1 MIENRQIL
9 FRAEASVEIGTGHV
23 MRCLALAQQWRA
35 GGGRAVFVQA
45 SLPPGL
51 AARLA
56 DEGFE
61 IMALGT
67 KVGGEADARATVE
80 LARRVG
86 AGWVVADGYDF
97 DALWQR
103 FVKSA
108 GLRLLVLDDFGHA
121 DHYHADLVLN
131 QNQSATARL
140 YAGRDAQTR
149 LLLGPQ
155 FALLRQEFVAAV
167 PRERPAQLPG
177 RILVTLGGSDSANVT
192 RLVIEALAAFDDL
205 EAVVVIGAGNPHR
218 VALQSMVNAL
228 AKNIRLEVN
237 PPSMAALMRWA
248 DLAITAGGSTVW
260 EIARLGLPALT
271 IVTAKN
277 QVAIARALH
286 AHGSVVNL
294 GEPGDLSAHTIA
306 GVLRGLRHDPVRLEN
321 MSRLGRQLV
330 DGRGAERV
338 VAALEAC
345 A

>member
-1 MIENRQIL
+1 MSSAL
-9 FRAEASVEIGTGHV
+9 LLRADASAAIGSGHV
-23 MRCLALAQQWRA
+23 MRCLALAQEWRR
-35 GGGRAVFVQA
+35 GGGRAVFLQTTTTPA
-45 SLPPGL
+45 LTRRL
-51 AARLA
+51 EAAGC
-56 DEGFE
+56 E
-61 IMALGT
+61 
-67 KVGGEADARATVE
+67 VE
-80 LARRVG
+80 LCAAAPGG
-86 AGWVVADGYDF
+86 AEDAAATIRAAHACGAAWVVGDGYHF
-97 DALWQR
+97 DSAWQR
-103 FVKSA
+103 PIRGA
-108 GLRLLVLDDFGHA
+108 GLRLLLLDDYGHA
-121 DHYHADLVLN
+121 GHYHADFVLN
-131 QNQSATARL
+131 QNVSADPTL
-140 YAGRDAQTR
+140 YTRRDAETR

-167 PRERPAQLPG
+167 LQDRTVWLPG
-177 RILVTLGGSDSANVT
+177 RVLVTLGGSDSANVT

-237 PPSMAALMRWA
+237 PPNMAALMRWA

-277 QVAIARALH
+277 QAAIARALH

-294 GEPGDLSAHTIA
+294 GEPSDLSAHTIA